1 MPILEQTAGDE
12 LPEGVLQNI
21 ESIQTASYRL
31 LTMAA
36 VKMTN
41 KKIAELLKE
50 NLDEAN
56 EDLMLFQQLAANYL
70 K

>member
-1 MPILEQTAGDE
+1 VPILEQTAGDE

-21 ESIQTASYRL
+21 ESIQTASYRM

>member
-21 ESIQTASYRL
+21 ESIQTASYRM